1 MISGCAIPTDTPNW
15 DTEWTASAGTVGVTA
30 ADVLPDDVNTDGGTF
45 RVPIFPATTSLR
57 LSDFCPSCPTG
68 TGPKPAFDET
78 VEVDP
83 STPVDIVGGALLGGL
98 ARFRL
103 SHSWGF
109 DPLRP
114 GGTEFGTITVEVTD
128 AMGAPFGSTT
138 LDGADTDFPSGS
150 TRDVSVGLEAGEFQG
165 GGTIR
170 IRVVSPVGSDATVDP
185 ATELSVTVLT
195 GSFLRASSLDVS
207 LGDAEVESDPLQ
219 LDLTDVDSEVESQ
232 VRRGALIL
240 FTNNTLDLGIGGAL
254 DVLPVQGNV
263 ISRALAIPKG
273 QQEQRF
279 DLSLEEIQ
287 TILGQLVNLRARGR
301 VLGGED
307 GIVRLR
313 PQDRLDLRLDL
324 ELTVRIGG

>member
-1 MISGCAIPTDTPNW
+1 
-15 DTEWTASAGTVGVTA
+15 
-30 ADVLPDDVNTDGGTF
+30 
-45 RVPIFPATTSLR
+45 
-57 LSDFCPSCPTG
+57 
-68 TGPKPAFDET
+68 
-78 VEVDP
+78 
-83 STPVDIVGGALLGGL
+83 
-98 ARFRL
+98 L

-114 GGTEFGTITVEVTD
+114 GGSELGVITIEVTD
-128 AMGAPFGSTT
+128 EMGTPFGSTT
-138 LDGADTDFPSGS
+138 LDGAETDFPSGS
-150 TRDVSVGLEAGEFQG
+150 GLEVSVNLDAGEFQG
-165 GGTIR
+165 GGVIR
-170 IRVVSPVGSDATVDP
+170 VRVVSPAGADATVDP
-185 ATELSVTVLT
+185 AAELSVAVLL

-207 LGDAEVESDPLQ
+207 VGDDDVESDPLQ
-219 LDLTDVDSEVESQ
+219 LDLTDIDSEVESH

-254 DVLPVQGNV
+254 DVQPGQGSV

-273 QQEQRF
+273 EEQQRF

-287 TILGQLVNLRARGR
+287 SILGQVVDLRARGR

-307 GIVRLR
+307 GVVRVQ